1 MLILHRHVKRQ
12 ISTNFHVISTNFF
25 DVISLIEKSTS
36 FPRTFFLCNFDGRKN
51 HVVSKYFFWCNFDGR
66 KIHVLPR
73 TFLDVISLVE
83 ISKFFHVISMVE
95 KSTLLPRTSFR
106 VFSLVEKS
114 TSFTLTF
121 FNVILMVENSTVF
134 TRTFFEEISR
144 GKNLT
149 SFLVKLQANE
159 NLGGGFLLLGTLKNW
174 LLQDYSLRLFK

>member
-12 ISTNFHVISTNFF
+12 ISTNFHVISTNFL

-51 HVVSKYFFWCNFDGR
+51 HVVSTYFFWCNFDGR

-73 TFLDVISLVE
+73 TFLDIISL
-83 ISKFFHVISMVE
+83 VE

-159 NLGGGFLLLGTLKNW
+159 NLRGGFLLLGTLKNW
-174 LLQDYSLRLFK
+174 LLQDCSLRLFKQISLV

>member
-1 MLILHRHVKRQ
+1 MLILHRHVKCQ

-95 KSTLLPRTSFR
+95 KST
-106 VFSLVEKS
+106 
-114 TSFTLTF
+114 
-121 FNVILMVENSTVF
+121 VF

-159 NLGGGFLLLGTLKNW
+159 NLRGGFLLLGTLKN
-174 LLQDYSLRLFK
+174 